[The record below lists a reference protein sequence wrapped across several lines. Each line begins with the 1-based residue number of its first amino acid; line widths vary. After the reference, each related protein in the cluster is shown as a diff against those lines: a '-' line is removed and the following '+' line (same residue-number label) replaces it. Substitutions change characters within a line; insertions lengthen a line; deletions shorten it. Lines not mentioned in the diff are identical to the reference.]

1 MVNNLT
7 AGSPRI
13 DDTPFFTK
21 SAFFKLYLFSIIILN
36 HALNYEVYGLK
47 DMEGAAAAILYWLE
61 RLEFNISWLSI
72 SMYFFISGYGFMLGF
87 ELSKTLDKWKRR
99 IWTLLIPWLLWNT
112 IMWLLGIAMESIP
125 AIATRLNS
133 GFGYE
138 LSLRSWL
145 VDGLMR
151 PADGPLWFMTNL
163 IIVILLS
170 PLVHILVKNKYVGLV
185 AIAANFAAIYFT
197 KSGRYSILMSLV
209 FFMQAAWYARHL
221 RHVVVMSYG
230 RKARLAATAVLL
242 VYLVIGLHPAI
253 NSGTIFHALT
263 FSVTAPA
270 LWVAF
275 GDVKLGEK
283 GKKAEKYRF
292 WLYAAHYLPLECIE
306 KLWLII
312 GGVSVGAAWLGMIIC
327 PALTVILLVLASML
341 LEKLCYPLWCLLNG
355 RKPRRRSAV

>member
-1 MVNNLT
+1 MVNNIS
-7 AGSPRI
+7 AGQPRI
-13 DDTPFFTK
+13 DNTPFFTK

-36 HALNYEVYGLK
+36 HALNFEVYGLK
-47 DMEGAAAAILYWLE
+47 NMEGGAAALLYCLE
-61 RLEFNISWLSI
+61 MMELNISWLSI
-72 SMYFFISGYGFMLGF
+72 SMYFFISGYGFMLGY

-99 IWTLLIPWLLWNT
+99 VWTLLIPWLLWNT

-170 PLVHILVKNKYVGLV
+170 PLVHILVKNKYVGLA
-185 AIAANFAAIYFT
+185 AIAANFAAIYFMDAN
-197 KSGRYSILMSLV
+197 RYSILTSLV
-209 FFMQAAWYARHL
+209 YFMQAAWYAAHL

-230 RKARLAATAVLL
+230 RKARLAAGGILVLFL
-242 VYLVIGLHPAI
+242 IFGLTPSIH
-253 NSGTIFHALT
+253 NGTIFHALT
-263 FSVTAPA
+263 FSVTSAA
-270 LWVAF
+270 LWVVF
-275 GDVKLGEK
+275 GNVKLGEK

-312 GGVSVGAAWLGMIIC
+312 GGVSVGAAWLGMLIC
-327 PALTVILLVLASML
+327 PALTVVLLVLASMV
-341 LEKLCYPLWCLLNG
+341 LEKLCYPLWCLLTG

>member
-36 HALNYEVYGLK
+36 HALNYEVYGLR

-112 IMWLLGIAMESIP
+112 IMWLFGIAVESIP
-125 AIATRLNS
+125 LISRYLNS

-138 LSLRSWL
+138 LSLRSWV
-145 VDGLMR
+145 VDGLTR

-170 PLVHILVKNKYVGLV
+170 PLVHILVKNKYVGLA
-185 AIAANFAAIYFT
+185 AIAANFAAIYFMDAN
-197 KSGRYSILMSLV
+197 RYSILMSLV

-221 RHVVVMSYG
+221 AQGLPPRNINTTCPMLTMTLLYEQTREESPACSDGSASGLSRHRPPPCHQFRHHFPRSD
-230 RKARLAATAVLL
+230 LL
-242 VYLVIGLHPAI
+242 RHRPRPLGGL
-253 NSGTIFHALT
+253 
-263 FSVTAPA
+263 
-270 LWVAF
+270 
-275 GDVKLGEK
+275 
-283 GKKAEKYRF
+283 
-292 WLYAAHYLPLECIE
+292 
-306 KLWLII
+306 
-312 GGVSVGAAWLGMIIC
+312 
-327 PALTVILLVLASML
+327 
-341 LEKLCYPLWCLLNG
+341 
-355 RKPRRRSAV
+355 RRR